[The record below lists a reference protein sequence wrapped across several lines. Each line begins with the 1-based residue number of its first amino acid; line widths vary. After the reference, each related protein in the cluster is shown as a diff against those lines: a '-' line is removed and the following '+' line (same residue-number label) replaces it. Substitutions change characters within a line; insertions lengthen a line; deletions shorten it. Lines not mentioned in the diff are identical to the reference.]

1 MILFCT
7 LIQQYDNVTHI
18 ILENKYSF
26 IFTNYLRKNKYKL
39 ERRGLNEEQEQR
51 NKETGNS

>member
-39 ERRGLNEEQEQR
+39 KRRGLYEEQEQR